1 MSAKVPVPL
10 KVPAPL
16 KSVARRFLD
25 RAPVSPTM
33 IGAGSL
39 FVGNLSGAGPFVV
52 AGEVRGDGEFAGD
65 LNVAVGGEWTGNIR
79 ARRAI
84 IAGSVTGRLCVSQK
98 LEIGRSAVI
107 RGSVSARQ
115 IAIAKGAIVDGEIEI
130 TSGDEMVQFDEK
142 RGA

>member
-16 KSVARRFLD
+16 KSAARRFLD

-33 IGAGSL
+33 I
-39 FVGNLSGAGPFVV
+39 GNLSGAGPFVV

-84 IAGSVTGRLCVSQK
+84 IAGSITGRLCVSQK
-98 LEIGRSAVI
+98 LEIGHSAVI